1 MLNKR
6 REAEF
11 YSMKKI
17 GVVLVEDLSDMR
29 SMVKDIIN
37 LSAEC
42 ICLAAATTPAE
53 AREYILT
60 LRPEVV
66 LMDVHLNAKESGI
79 DLIREMKPQLPD
91 TQFMIFSVF
100 EDEDTIFEAL
110 RVGASGYLIKQTDPP
125 EMIAAIREL
134 SEGGAPMSGK
144 IARKVIAAFQ
154 QNTEGKIP
162 HKSSNLKTLTDRERE
177 ILEQLAKGLIYKEI
191 AANVNLSPETV
202 RKHVYNIYL
211 KLHVSNRVEAVNRF
225 FGR

>member
-1 MLNKR
+1 
-6 REAEF
+6 
-11 YSMKKI
+11 MKKI
-17 GVVLVEDLSDMR
+17 GVVLVEDLADMR

-37 LSAEC
+37 LSKEC
-42 ICLAAATTPAE
+42 ICLGAAATPEE

-66 LMDVHLNAKESGI
+66 LMDVHLNAKENGI
-79 DLIREMKPQLPD
+79 DLIHELKPQLPD

-110 RVGASGYLIKQTDPP
+110 RAGATGYLIKQTDPP
-125 EMIAAIREL
+125 EMLVAIREL

-154 QNTEGKIP
+154 ENTNGKKP
-162 HKSSNLKTLTDRERE
+162 SGSANLKTLTSRERE
-177 ILEQLAKGLIYKEI
+177 VLEQLAKGLIYKEI

-211 KLHVSNRVEAVNRF
+211 KLHVSNRVEAVNRY

>member
-1 MLNKR
+1 
-6 REAEF
+6 
-11 YSMKKI
+11 MKKI
-17 GVVLVEDLSDMR
+17 GVVLVEDLADMR

-37 LSAEC
+37 LSREC
-42 ICLAAATTPAE
+42 ICLGAAATPEE

-66 LMDVHLNAKESGI
+66 LMDVHLNAKETGI
-79 DLIREMKPQLPD
+79 DLIHELKPQLPD

-110 RVGASGYLIKQTDPP
+110 RAGATGYLIKQTDPP
-125 EMIAAIREL
+125 EILAAIQEL

-154 QNTEGKIP
+154 ENTNGKNP
-162 HKSSNLKTLTDRERE
+162 SGSANLKTLTSRERE
-177 ILEQLAKGLIYKEI
+177 VLEQLAKGLIYKEI

-211 KLHVSNRVEAVNRF
+211 KLHVSNRVEAVNRY

>member
-1 MLNKR
+1 
-6 REAEF
+6 
-11 YSMKKI
+11 MKKI
-17 GVVLVEDLSDMR
+17 GVVLVEDLADMR

-37 LSAEC
+37 LSKEC
-42 ICLAAATTPAE
+42 ICLGAAATPEE

-66 LMDVHLNAKESGI
+66 LMDVHLNAKETGI
-79 DLIREMKPQLPD
+79 DLIHELKPQLPD

-110 RVGASGYLIKQTDPP
+110 RAGATGYLIKQTDPP
-125 EMIAAIREL
+125 EILAAIQEL

-154 QNTEGKIP
+154 ENTNGKNP
-162 HKSSNLKTLTDRERE
+162 SGSANLKTLTSRERE
-177 ILEQLAKGLIYKEI
+177 VLEQLAKGLIYKEI

-211 KLHVSNRVEAVNRF
+211 KLHVSNRVEAVNRY